1 MHSVEF
7 KNPRLFNFFFKK
19 RHLSLLVAGQKK
31 KKKKKKKTEKQPMT
45 SWIPKG
51 VRSGGRA
58 LRAILEVALSRPS
71 APIHLPAAFVSGVG
85 GNRYQA
91 R

>member
-1 MHSVEF
+1 
-7 KNPRLFNFFFKK
+7 
-19 RHLSLLVAGQKK
+19 
-31 KKKKKKKTEKQPMT
+31 MT